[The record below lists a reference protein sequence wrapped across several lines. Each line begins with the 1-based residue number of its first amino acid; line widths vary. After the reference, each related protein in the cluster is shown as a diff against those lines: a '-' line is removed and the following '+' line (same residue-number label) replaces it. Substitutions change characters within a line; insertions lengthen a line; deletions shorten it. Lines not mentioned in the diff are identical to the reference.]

1 MRCLHELDT
10 ASLRCGFWSENS
22 KSGRLVAG
30 MGSTQKFNVEKEVND
45 ERIGIRIQGVI
56 RLYGTEP

>member
-1 MRCLHELDT
+1 
-10 ASLRCGFWSENS
+10 
-22 KSGRLVAG
+22 